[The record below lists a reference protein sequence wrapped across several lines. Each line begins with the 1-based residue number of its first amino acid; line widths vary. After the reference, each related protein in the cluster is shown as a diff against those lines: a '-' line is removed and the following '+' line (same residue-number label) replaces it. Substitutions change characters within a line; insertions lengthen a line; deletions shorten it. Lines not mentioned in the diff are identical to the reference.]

1 VNTRTTM
8 GSYQIRVVLADDHP
22 ATLGGVQHGLSSVPT
37 IRLTGSAGNSTE
49 LIALLDAGVCDV
61 LVSDYAMPGGAY
73 GDGIALFSYLQ
84 RNYPAVK
91 LVVLTMLD
99 NPAVI
104 KGLLGL
110 GISCIVSKSDAVDH
124 LIPAVHAAATGGTY
138 YSPSFE
144 KIVRTLSAHS
154 SARIVDQAQNLSS
167 REIEVVRLYASGM
180 TVNEIA
186 EKLSRSKKTIS
197 TQKARAMQKLGVE
210 KDIDLLRYAMEHGIV
225 AAPGGEGKAAEQDGE
240 GEGRTDPA

>member
-1 VNTRTTM
+1 M

-22 ATLGGVQHGLSSVPT
+22 ALLVGVQHGLSSVPT
-37 IRLTGSAGNSTE
+37 IRLTGTAGNSTE
-49 LIALLDAGVCDV
+49 LIALLDANVCDV
-61 LVSDYAMPGGAY
+61 LVSDYAMPDNVH

-84 RNYPAVK
+84 RNYPDVK

-99 NPAVI
+99 NAAVV
-104 KGLLGL
+104 GALVRL
-110 GISCIVSKSDAVDH
+110 GIACIVSKSDAVDH

-138 YSPSFE
+138 YSPSVE
-144 KIVRTLSAHS
+144 KVVRTLSAHS
-154 SARIVDQAQNLSS
+154 SARIVDQAPSLSS

-186 EKLSRSKKTIS
+186 DKLSRSKKTIS

-210 KDIDLLRYAMEHGIV
+210 KDIDLLRYAMENGIV
-225 AAPGGEGKAAEQDGE
+225 AASGGEGKAGEQAGEEKGRAEPD
-240 GEGRTDPA
+240 

>member
-1 VNTRTTM
+1 M

-22 ATLGGVQHGLSSVPT
+22 ALLVGVEHGLSSVPT
-37 IRLTGSAGNSTE
+37 IQLVGTAGNSTD
-49 LIALLDAGVCDV
+49 LVALLDREPCQV
-61 LVSDYAMPGGAY
+61 LVSDYAMPGAH

-84 RNYPAVK
+84 RNYPDVK

-99 NPAVI
+99 NAAVV
-104 KGLLGL
+104 GALVRL
-110 GISCIVSKSDAVDH
+110 GIACIVSKSDTIDH
-124 LIPAVHAAATGGTY
+124 LIPAIHAAATGGTY
-138 YSPSFE
+138 YSPSVD

-154 SARIVDQAQNLSS
+154 STRIVDQAPSLSS

-197 TQKARAMQKLGVE
+197 TQKARAMQKLGLE
-210 KDIDLLRYAMEHGIV
+210 KDIDLLRYAIEQGIV
-225 AAPGGEGKAAEQDGE
+225 AASGSEGKVADQE
-240 GEGRTDPA
+240 GEQAGAGQG